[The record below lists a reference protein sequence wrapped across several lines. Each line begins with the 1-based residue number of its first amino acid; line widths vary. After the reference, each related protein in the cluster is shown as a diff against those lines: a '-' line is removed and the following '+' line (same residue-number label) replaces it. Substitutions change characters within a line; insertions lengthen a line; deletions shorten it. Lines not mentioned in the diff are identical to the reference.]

1 MASLVVCSN
10 TSNEYVSTAGQSNSI
25 YKAFNF
31 RNDLSS
37 TMMLPANCQV
47 ALQSCKYNV
56 DGRIAIGD
64 RTTFY
69 MYYGEDVKDEGDDD
83 LDRSTAVPVRVEIN
97 DGRQIEEYTAEEL
110 ADAIETSLNEYT
122 YHPNK
127 RDKFTCETYYDPS
140 THIFK
145 GFKIS
150 AGLFTATDSSIP
162 ADNLAEYWGDQLDKD
177 DELWTYE
184 SGVFTTSQVPVA
196 QEGLYDPVIILKDNP
211 ISLYNG
217 TFQVDFSNAN
227 DSGREWAVGLS
238 RYGIDIEETYPSPSY
253 YESTPTDELGQWTER
268 FFGDFVVH
276 REGNNLRVSVCAGDS
291 GALIMR
297 NINYTDNSTSHFHEG
312 SIYNLN
318 TNTENYAK
326 VKFTLSG
333 QRVKIELIDNAEED
347 PATVTLIDYDESVE
361 DKRHNLPPIV
371 QPKWQLHPILYV
383 EADNDNYGN
392 TLTVEEYVPCSDIV
406 DFNIETD
413 SWNFSS
419 SFDYVENLGL
429 EIETRPFN
437 DYANGDNGLD
447 TYAGI
452 KSGDNPVIELD
463 DLIITKPDDV
473 YVPSFSANTESIL
486 GFSGRSPMR
495 QFTFADASTTT
506 RDFQSVS
513 IPSML
518 TPKSLFVRLQ
528 NFNQRVMNAHNGN
541 RSSIIAHLPK
551 RDESGNEIGSL
562 YYEPKNLV
570 YLDIGNPNPIPVNS
584 FDLSICYVNE
594 QYAEIVSGQTI
605 VCLLFREDPSK

>member
-69 MYYGEDVKDEGDDD
+69 MYYGEDVKEEGDED
-83 LDRSTAVPVRVEIN
+83 LDKSTAVPVRVEIN
-97 DGRQIEEYTAEEL
+97 DGQQIEEYTAEEL
-110 ADAIETSLNEYT
+110 ASAIEKSLNEYT

-127 RDKFTCETYYDPS
+127 RDKFTCDTYYDSS
-140 THIFK
+140 TQVFK

-162 ADNLAEYWGDQLDKD
+162 ADNLAEYWGDENDKD

-184 SGVFTTSQVPVA
+184 SGVFTTAQVPLS
-196 QEGLYDPVIILKDNP
+196 QDGLYDPVIILKDNP
-211 ISLYNG
+211 ISLYDG
-217 TFQVDFSNAN
+217 KLKVDFSDTN
-227 DSGREWAVGLS
+227 DAGLEWAVGLS
-238 RYGIDIEETYPSPSY
+238 RYGIAVEESYPAPSY
-253 YESTPTDELGQWTER
+253 FESTATDDIGQWKEN
-268 FFGDFVVH
+268 FFGDYVVH
-276 REGNNLRVSVCAGDS
+276 REGVNLRVSVCTGDS
-291 GALIMR
+291 GALVMR
-297 NINYTDNSTSHFHEG
+297 NINYTDNSTSHFYEG
-312 SIYNLN
+312 SIYNID
-318 TNTENYAK
+318 TNADNYTK
-326 VKFTLSG
+326 VKFTLDG
-333 QRVKIELIDNAEED
+333 QRVKIELIDNTASSVVLIEYD
-347 PATVTLIDYDESVE
+347 STVTN
-361 DKRHNLPPIV
+361 KRHNLPPIV
-371 QPKWQLHPILYV
+371 QPKWQLHPILYSQ
-383 EADNDNYGN
+383 ADNTNYGN

-406 DFNIETD
+406 NFNIETD

-419 SFDYVENLGL
+419 SFDYVDILGL

-437 DYANGDNGLD
+437 DYADGDNKLT

-473 YVPSFSANTESIL
+473 YIPSFSANTESIL

-495 QFTFADASTTT
+495 YFTFADASTTT

-551 RDESGNEIGSL
+551 RDDSGVEIGSL
-562 YYEPKNLV
+562 HYEPKNLV
-570 YLDIGNPNPIPVNS
+570 FLDIGNVNPIPVNS

-605 VCLLFREDPSK
+605 VCLLFREDPRK